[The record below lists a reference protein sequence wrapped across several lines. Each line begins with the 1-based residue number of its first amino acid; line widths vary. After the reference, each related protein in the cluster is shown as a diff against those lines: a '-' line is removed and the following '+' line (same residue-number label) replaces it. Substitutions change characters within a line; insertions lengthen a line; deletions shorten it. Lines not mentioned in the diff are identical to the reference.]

1 MELIL
6 KETIDTKI
14 IIRQK
19 SKDIRKTLFLKISK
33 FLLTQLKN
41 IKFKF
46 MITRKKSG
54 MNGPEIKNKGIDKYK
69 IAEKFIILFLNL
81 LSII

>member
-1 MELIL
+1 MELLL

-33 FLLTQLKN
+33 FLLSSKN

-54 MNGPEIKNKGIDKYK
+54 MNGPVIKNKGIDKYK
-69 IAEKFIILFLNL
+69 ILKNL
-81 LSII
+81 

>member
-1 MELIL
+1 
-6 KETIDTKI
+6 
-14 IIRQK
+14 
-19 SKDIRKTLFLKISK
+19 
-33 FLLTQLKN
+33 
-41 IKFKF
+41 

-54 MNGPEIKNKGIDKYK
+54 MNGPVIKNKGIDKYK

>member
-1 MELIL
+1 MELLL

-54 MNGPEIKNKGIDKYK
+54 MNGPVIKNKGIDKYK